1 MRFRSC
7 IFKLTACVL
16 LSAAAFGGTHDAKRN
31 LHWVGTWACA
41 PVEELPLGASAVK
54 GGPKYASV
62 TIRDVIHVSL
72 GGEVVRLRISNQFGK
87 SPVKI
92 ENVHVGLSSGQDA
105 IQSGTNHSVT
115 FGGESQFEIPAGQ
128 LAVSDP
134 IALHVPPL
142 TSLAVSLY
150 VPRQDGISLTY
161 HIRALSTNF
170 YATGDQTSALVLE
183 SPRTIH
189 TWVFLTGVDVEAPK
203 NAAAVVAYGDSITD
217 GLRSTPDANRRWPDD
232 LARKFQGDPR
242 TRERSVLNLGISGNR
257 ILYPQAGPSMV
268 ERLDRDVFGQS
279 GVKYLILFAGINDI
293 HHSVNRP
300 NPNQKETAQDIIA
313 GMKEIVERAH
323 QHGIKVYG
331 ATITP
336 AGGSPFHN
344 PTSEAM
350 RQTIN
355 HWIRTGHGFD
365 AWFDFDRA
373 VRDAKNPGVL
383 APAFDTPDHT
393 HLNDAGYQAL
403 ANSISLKKFR

>member
-1 MRFRSC
+1 MRFHSY
-7 IFKLTACVL
+7 ILKLTACVL
-16 LSAAAFGGTHDAKRN
+16 LPAAAFGRTHNEKRN

-41 PVEELPLGASAVK
+41 PVEELPLGASVAK
-54 GGPKYASV
+54 GGPKYASL
-62 TIRDVIHVSL
+62 TIRDVVHVSL
-72 GGEVVRLRISNQFGK
+72 GGEVIRLRISNQFGK
-87 SPVKI
+87 SPLKI
-92 ENVHVGLSSGQDA
+92 ENVHVGLSAGQDA
-105 IQSGTNHSVT
+105 IQSGTNRPVT
-115 FGGESQFEIPAGQ
+115 VGGASQFEIPAGQ
-128 LAVSDP
+128 LAISDP
-134 IALHVPPL
+134 IAMHVPPL
-142 TSLAVSLY
+142 TSLTVSLY
-150 VPRQDGISLTY
+150 VPQQDGISLTY
-161 HIRALSTNF
+161 HIRALSSNY
-170 YATGDQTSALVLE
+170 YAPNDQTSALVLQ

-203 NAAAVVAYGDSITD
+203 EAAAVVAYGDSITD
-217 GLRSTPDANRRWPDD
+217 GLRSTVDANRRWPDD
-232 LARKFQGDPR
+232 LARRFQSDPR

-257 ILYPQAGPSMV
+257 ILYPQAGPSLV
-268 ERLDRDVFGQS
+268 ERLDRDVFAQS

-300 NPNQKETAQDIIA
+300 TPNQQETAQDIIA
-313 GMKEIVERAH
+313 GMQGIVARAH

-344 PTSEAM
+344 PASEAM

-373 VRDAKNPGVL
+373 VRDPKNPDVL
-383 APAFDTPDHT
+383 APRFDTPDHT

-403 ANSISLKKFR
+403 ANSISLSKFH